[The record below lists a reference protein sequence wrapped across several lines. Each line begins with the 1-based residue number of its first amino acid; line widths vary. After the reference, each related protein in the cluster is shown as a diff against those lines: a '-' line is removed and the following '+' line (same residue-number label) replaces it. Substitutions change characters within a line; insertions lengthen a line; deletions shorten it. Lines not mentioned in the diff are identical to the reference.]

1 MTCMGTSIKMT
12 INVTSS
18 VSAKVQKENVY
29 SHPDILEFGRIPIAD
44 GNYTNSFGRFW
55 HIIRA

>member
-1 MTCMGTSIKMT
+1 MGTSIKMT